1 MKIPCPCC
9 GKSRNEEELLAL
21 EAVLGAKRANP
32 WWSEPG
38 WTVAAARTGSIRW
51 ACRTCLKSRKAVLAS
66 PWLQVFCDHPPLLAY
81 APMTTQCRSCA
92 VDFVFSPG
100 EQRHWYEQL
109 KFLVQSKPVRCAK
122 CRRSKRETARRQTE
136 LTRIM
141 KTLDE
146 GDPLALARA
155 ATALLAVG
163 SRQKAALFLRRA
175 RNLARTP
182 NEKADFIRQLESL
195 VR

>member
-1 MKIPCPCC
+1 MKVTCPCC
-9 GKSRNEEELLAL
+9 GQQRSPDELLAQ
-21 EAVLGAKRANP
+21 EEVLASKRASP

-38 WTVAAARTGSIRW
+38 WTISAARTGSIRW
-51 ACRTCLKSRKAVLAS
+51 ACRTCLKSRKALLAS

-81 APMTTQCRSCA
+81 VPMTTRCRSCE
-92 VDFVFSPG
+92 VDFVFSAS
-100 EQRHWYEQL
+100 EQRYWYEQL
-109 KFLVQSKPVRCAK
+109 KFLVQSKPVRCAT
-122 CRRSKRETARRQTE
+122 CRRSKREHARQQTE

-146 GDPLALARA
+146 RDPAQLARA

-163 SRQKAALFLRRA
+163 SRRQAALFLRRA
-175 RNLARTP
+175 RTLARTP

-195 VR
+195 AR